1 MNEEGVEAAAVS
13 MVTMTSACQGAPD
26 EVEFFVDH
34 PFVFFILTGTEHPA
48 FMGHVVRPEQ

>member
-34 PFVFFILTGTEHPA
+34 PFVFFILTGTEDPA